1 MASTQASKRA
11 GMAMKPP
18 SLKWTEEDILLIV
31 NSLSFRDKGGEVV
44 NWLLYYKGNKADA
57 CRQLLE
63 ETKLIKKSGVLKKK
77 TRDKQI
83 LLDGD

>member
-1 MASTQASKRA
+1 MASTQASKGA

-31 NSLSFRDKGGEVV
+31 NWLSFRDTGGEVV
-44 NWLLYYKGNKADA
+44 NWLLYYKGNKAYA

-63 ETKLIKKSGVLKKK
+63 ETKLIEKSGVLKKK

>member
-18 SLKWTEEDILLIV
+18 SLKWTKENILLIV
-31 NSLSFRDKGGEVV
+31 NWLSFQDTGGEVI

-57 CRQLLE
+57 CKQVLE
-63 ETKLIKKSGVLKKK
+63 ETKLIEKSGVLKKK
-77 TRDKQI
+77 IRDKQI
-83 LLDGD
+83 LLDKD